1 MIINDPTHND
11 PPGSGHGDVGA
22 GHSAELV
29 DPHRALRW
37 STPSSSAAC
46 LPLTTV

>member
-29 DPHRALRW
+29 DPHRADMVPRLRPPRRA
-37 STPSSSAAC
+37 SH
-46 LPLTTV
+46 